1 MWWQTIL
8 LSFREIRKNIM
19 RSILTILGIV
29 IGVAA
34 VITMV
39 TLGTGATA
47 SVTSEVEAMGSNLIQ
62 LEPEKEE
69 SSEGGVEIEGE
80 PFDYSDAVAIEREI
94 TGIAA
99 VAPIAEAGTQAIYG
113 NQNRQT
119 NVYGSTNGYITS
131 QNWVIST
138 GRSFTDAE
146 SRAGSSVCLLGA
158 TVQDKLFGTQDP
170 IGSIIRLK
178 NISFKVIGVFES
190 KGSSVFGRMDRDDF
204 ILIPI
209 RTLQRRI
216 VGNNDVKN
224 IVVSAKNGVK
234 TENVISDIEVLMR
247 ERRGITDEKDDDFSV
262 MDMKELASRVTN
274 ITGTLTA
281 LLSAIA
287 GISLLV
293 GGIGIMNIMLVSV
306 TERTREIGIRLAIGA
321 LERDVLKQFL
331 LEAMVL
337 TSSGGLM
344 GITFGLSAA
353 AIISHFLNFSIVF
366 SPGIIIL
373 AFLFSAG
380 VGIIF
385 GFFPA
390 RKAAMLDP
398 IEALRHE

>member
-8 LSFREIRKNIM
+8 LSLRETRRNLM

-39 TLGTGATA
+39 SLGTGATA
-47 SVTSEVEAMGSNLIQ
+47 SVTSEIESMGSNLLFMMPGQ
-62 LEPEKEE
+62 QN
-69 SSEGGVEIEGE
+69 SEGGARVEAKS
-80 PFDYSDAVAIEREI
+80 FDYEDAVAIERDI
-94 TGIAA
+94 DGLAA
-99 VAPIAEAGTQAIYG
+99 VAPMSQGSSQVIYG
-113 NQNRQT
+113 NQNRT
-119 NVYGSTNGYITS
+119 VSVTGSTNGYITC
-131 QNWVIST
+131 QNWLISI
-138 GRSFTDAE
+138 GRAFTDSE
-146 SRAGSSVCLLGA
+146 NRAGNAVCIIGS
-158 TVQDKLFGTQDP
+158 TVREKLFGSQDP

-178 NISFKVIGVFES
+178 NISFKVIGAFES
-190 KGSSVFGRMDRDDF
+190 KGAVAFGTQDQNDF
-204 ILIPI
+204 VMIPI
-209 RTLQRRI
+209 RAFQRRI
-216 VGNNDVKN
+216 SGNTD
-224 IVVSAKNGVK
+224 IFSIMVSAKSGVSTDK
-234 TENVISDIEVLMR
+234 VKEDIQLLMR
-247 ERRGITDEKDDDFSV
+247 ERRRIAEGKENDFTV
-262 MDMKELASRVTN
+262 TDMKEIVSKISTVTG
-274 ITGTLTA
+274 ILTG

-337 TSSGGLM
+337 TSLGGLI
-344 GITFGLSAA
+344 GIALGLSTAA
-353 AIISHFLNFSIVF
+353 VIAHFLSFSTVF
-366 SPGIIIL
+366 SPAVILL

-380 VGIIF
+380 VGVIF
-385 GFFPA
+385 GYFPA